1 MSTKFNWRRAQLHGR
16 PPRSLK
22 NEQDRWIAKL
32 FAEHDPRVVERA
44 LMRLVD
50 SLHSWARTRAARKRS
65 RGACT
70 QRSVGRLRDQSVV

>member
-32 FAEHDPRVVERA
+32 FAEHDPGVVENA

-50 SLHSWARTRAARKRS
+50 SLHSWARRRAERKRS
-65 RGACT
+65 RGREANIK
-70 QRSVGRLRDQSVV
+70 S